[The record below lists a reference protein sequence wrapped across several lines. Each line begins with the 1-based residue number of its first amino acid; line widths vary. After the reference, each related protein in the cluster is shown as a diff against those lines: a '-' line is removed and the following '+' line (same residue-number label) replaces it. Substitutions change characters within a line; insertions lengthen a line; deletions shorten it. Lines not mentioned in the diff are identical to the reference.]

1 MERDGIAAH
10 GTAGFLKETY
20 MERADKAQIRVCN
33 GCGTVPIYNDQQ
45 NLMVCSLC
53 DGPVQFIGTNST
65 NIEILPTVK
74 KSLATTSVVEM
85 PYATKLL
92 ADELQT
98 FMNMG
103 LRIITQKGLA
113 VLEKPSLTLPKGLAE
128 IEAAIAKPLP
138 ERILPETRVPEFR
151 VPPPQE
157 EIEPAKEDL
166 YAMGVVGTEGNE
178 GEGNEGESQEEP
190 AFSLGP
196 AAAAEPLE
204 EEEQATP
211 EYAQNVTPPYA
222 QVTPPEVIQ
231 TSQQPMLQQQQQQ
244 PLLQQQQPMVQQGGG
259 LMSMQQQHAAFMQQG
274 GGLQGMQGMP
284 MVQPYTIAA
293 PLIYQAPVPN
303 APQTIV
309 IDTSPQAMQMSG
321 YLGDMQMASRG
332 MPVMG
337 AMGVSAGARQ
347 VGGGSGSGSA
357 NRRFTPRA
365 RQQSPS
371 RSRPMFGSAGGN
383 QGGPPPPSTRV
394 NVQKLG

>member
-1 MERDGIAAH
+1 
-10 GTAGFLKETY
+10 
-20 MERADKAQIRVCN
+20 
-33 GCGTVPIYNDQQ
+33 VPIYNDQQ

-53 DGPVQFIGTNST
+53 DGPVQFIGTNSG

-74 KSLATTSVVEM
+74 KSLATTSMVEM

-113 VLEKPSLTLPKGLAE
+113 RLEKPSLTLPKGLAE

-138 ERILPETRVPEFR
+138 ERVLPETRVPEFR
-151 VPPPQE
+151 VPPPEQE
-157 EIEPAKEDL
+157 VEPAKEDL
-166 YAMGVVGTEGNE
+166 YAMGVVSTEGEE
-178 GEGNEGESQEEP
+178 GGEEEE
-190 AFSLGP
+190 AASSLAAS
-196 AAAAEPLE
+196 AAAAAAAPLE
-204 EEEQATP
+204 EEQQATP
-211 EYAQNVTPPYA
+211 PYGQATPPYG
-222 QVTPPEVIQ
+222 QGTPEYGQGTPEYGQGTPEYGQGTPEYGQGTPPEVRPQAPVI
-231 TSQQPMLQQQQQQ
+231 
-244 PLLQQQQPMVQQGGG
+244 VQQGGFIG
-259 LMSMQQQHAAFMQQG
+259 QPMQPMQAMQHAAFMQQG
-274 GGLQGMQGMP
+274 GGLQMQGMQGMQGIP
-284 MVQPYTIAA
+284 MVQPYTMTA

-309 IDTSPQAMQMSG
+309 IDTSPQAMQMDG
-321 YLGDMQMASRG
+321 FLGDMQMASRG

-337 AMGVSAGARQ
+337 AMGVAAGARQ
-347 VGGGSGSGSA
+347 VGGGSGSGG
-357 NRRFTPRA
+357 RRFTPRA

-394 NVQKLG
+394 TVQKLG